1 MQYPDGYNIFNNRN
15 NRSQYFLQMDLRYK
29 SVTGRGFEIKLLFAG
44 IHIADVRQTLAVSL
58 QILKVMR
65 SY

>member
-1 MQYPDGYNIFNNRN
+1 
-15 NRSQYFLQMDLRYK
+15 MDLRYK